1 MTQSLTQSLD
11 NIHHLALQV
20 DNIEQSL
27 RWYASNFSCEIIYQD
42 ETWALLKFGNISL
55 ALVLPNQ
62 HPSHFAVI
70 RENVESYGL
79 PMKHRDGTSSVYIK
93 DPSGNNIEM
102 LKLPELS

>member
-1 MTQSLTQSLD
+1 MPQPLD

-20 DNIEQSL
+20 DNIDQSL
-27 RWYASNFSCEIIYQD
+27 RWYASNFSCEILYQD
-42 ETWALLKFGNISL
+42 ESWALLKFGNISL

-62 HPSHFAVI
+62 HPPHFAVI

-79 PMKHRDGTSSVYIK
+79 PKKHRDGTSSVYIK

-102 LKLPELS
+102 LELSALP

>member
-1 MTQSLTQSLD
+1 MTQSLPQSLD

-20 DNIEQSL
+20 DNIELSL

>member
-62 HPSHFAVI
+62 HPSHFAVV
-70 RENVESYGL
+70 RKNVEAYGL
-79 PMKHRDGTSSVYIK
+79 PKKHRDGTSSVYIK

-102 LKLPELS
+102 LKLSELS